1 MVGIGIFMKKLI
13 EEYKTQK
20 RLLVEALVEKDHIEI
35 YESLS
40 LKNEF
45 ILKLG
50 EPRYKLHKLEMAIA
64 KAKLKLDMLQTCINF
79 KVPIDTEHIENQLE
93 KEFEKHNSALRNMR
107 KEIEIVRNLS
117 DEDYIKIQNMQEI
130 KELYFSIASYIHP
143 ELIAICDKNIKRTWK
158 ATKKAY
164 EDGDV
169 AKLKRLQKNVL
180 NKYKDTLT
188 DEKPQEADIENEILS
203 MKLKR
208 ELVVSEIESL
218 RKQFPFSESKVLED
232 EEAVAKFK
240 KDIEVDIKIAS
251 EVFEKLEK
259 QILEKLPPPSR
270 YLN

>member
-1 MVGIGIFMKKLI
+1 MKKLF

-20 RLLVEALVEKDHIEI
+20 RLLVEALAEKDHMEI
-35 YESLS
+35 YESFS
-40 LKNEF
+40 VKNEF

-64 KAKLKLDMLQTCINF
+64 KSKLKLDMLQTCINL

-93 KEFEKHNSALRNMR
+93 KEFEKHNSTLRNMR
-107 KEIEIVRNLS
+107 KEIEFARNLS
-117 DEDYIKIQNMQEI
+117 DEDYLKIQNMQEL
-130 KELYFSIASYIHP
+130 KELYLSIASYIHP
-143 ELIAICDKNIKRTWK
+143 EVVAISDKNIKRVWK

-169 AKLKRLQKNVL
+169 AKLKRLQKKVL
-180 NKYKDTLT
+180 DEYKDNLT
-188 DEKPQEADIENEILS
+188 NENSHEADLENEVLS
-203 MKLKR
+203 IKSKR

-232 EEAVAKFK
+232 EKAVTKFK
-240 KDIEVDIKIAS
+240 NDIDVDIRIAS
-251 EVFEKLEK
+251 EVLEKLEN